1 MENIA
6 MIGSGWVGRSSGK
19 VFLEK
24 GHKILFSDINP
35 EVITKLQEEGLEAVS
50 MFKLHERIKEMNNFL
65 VSVSTPTSG
74 DEIQLN
80 FIRAAIAGLGELTAD
95 KEDWFL
101 VVIRSTLPPGT
112 TEETLIPIFEK
123 YSGKKAGKDFGVC
136 MNPEYLR
143 QESAEKDF
151 ASPKVIISGCYLNDP
166 KAFDRMGKI
175 YSALDVPVEKVT
187 IREAEMHKYI
197 HNLYNATKISF
208 FNEMR
213 MLAEKLGINADK
225 IFPLVVK
232 SAEASWNP
240 DYGIKDKGPYGGT
253 CLPKDTLAF
262 LTWAKNNHRKS
273 LPLLKSV
280 IKVNEM
286 VKDKLNNNH

>member
-6 MIGSGWVGRSSGK
+6 MIGSGWVGRSSGR

-35 EVITKLQEEGLEAVS
+35 EVITKLKEEGLDAVS
-50 MFKLHERIKEMNNFL
+50 MFKLHERIKEINNFL

-80 FIRAAIAGLGELTAD
+80 FIRAAIAGLGELTAEKD
-95 KEDWFL
+95 DYFL
-101 VVIRSTLPPGT
+101 VVVRSTVPPGT
-112 TEETLIPIFEK
+112 TEEILIPIFEK
-123 YSGKKAGKDFGVC
+123 YSGKKAGKDFGIC

-151 ASPKVIISGCYLNDP
+151 ANPKTIIAGCYNNDP
-166 KAFDRMGKI
+166 KAFERINKI
-175 YSALDVPVEKVT
+175 YSPLNVPVEKVS
-187 IREAEMHKYI
+187 ISEAEMHKYI
-197 HNLYNATKISF
+197 HNLFNATKISF

-213 MLAEKLGINADK
+213 MLAEKVGVNADK
-225 IFPLVVK
+225 IFPLVAK
-232 SAEASWNP
+232 SAEASYNP
-240 DYGIKDKGPYGGT
+240 QYGIRDFGPYGGT

-262 LTWAKNNHRKS
+262 HTWAKNRHKKS

-286 VKDKLNNNH
+286 VKDKLNNH

>member
-1 MENIA
+1 MENLAI
-6 MIGSGWVGRSSGK
+6 IGSGWVGRSSGK

-24 GHKILFSDINP
+24 GHKVLFSDINP
-35 EVITKLQEEGLEAVS
+35 EVITELKEQGLDAVS
-50 MFKLHERIKEMNNFL
+50 VFKLHERIKEANSFL

-80 FIRAAIAGLGELTAD
+80 FIRAAIAGLGELTAEKD
-95 KEDWFL
+95 DWFL
-101 VVIRSTLPPGT
+101 VVVRSTVPPGT
-112 TEETLIPIFEK
+112 TEEVLIPILEK

-143 QESAEKDF
+143 QDHAEKDF
-151 ASPKVIISGCYLNDP
+151 ADPKVIVSGCYLNDP
-166 KAFDRMGKI
+166 KSFEKLGKI
-175 YSALDVPVEKVT
+175 YEPLKVPIEKVS
-187 IREAEMHKYI
+187 IREAEMHKYV
-197 HNLYNATKISF
+197 HNLWNATKISY

-213 MLAEKLGINADK
+213 MMAEKLGVNADK

-240 DYGIKDKGPYGGT
+240 EYGTRNFGPYGGT

-262 LTWAKNNHRKS
+262 MTWAKNYHKKP

-286 VKDKLNNNH
+286 VKDKMNNNH